1 MLFQEAQRALGQFL
15 APLTV
20 EEFFER
26 TLTGGFRRIA
36 HDGSG
41 ACAALL
47 GPQPQATLLA
57 AFELAPKLTFHSAN
71 ALGPPPSLSGIADA
85 DTFRRRIEQF
95 HALHY
100 SVRFPELRPLS
111 RPLDELARALE
122 FMLHTP
128 VSASAFW
135 SQGGMQ
141 APVHYDDHDLIVVQL
156 RGQKRWYLSGAPS
169 ELPNTW
175 TSKPAESLRLDPS
188 VTVDLSPG
196 DRLYLPRGTLHSVDS
211 DGESLHLS
219 IGFTPLTV
227 REALSAA
234 LDQLSDLDRT
244 LRSTVG
250 GCIPAQFKGVGMDSF
265 AARVTDALERLRAA
279 CRAPGF
285 LPAAL
290 QRRSTRVV
298 AALAPLAAP
307 APGLPGA
314 LTLDSELGPAGAAMC
329 HLTASPERIDFSYPG
344 GHLYLHRG
352 AEPSL
357 LYMVNTPRFRI
368 RDIPGEI
375 DDEVRLSLARR
386 LVEIGFLGA
395 L

>member
-1 MLFQEAQRALGQFL
+1 
-15 APLTV
+15 
-20 EEFFER
+20 
-26 TLTGGFRRIA
+26 
-36 HDGSG
+36 
-41 ACAALL
+41 
-47 GPQPQATLLA
+47 
-57 AFELAPKLTFHSAN
+57 
-71 ALGPPPSLSGIADA
+71 
-85 DTFRRRIEQF
+85 
-95 HALHY
+95 
-100 SVRFPELRPLS
+100 
-111 RPLDELARALE
+111 
-122 FMLHTP
+122 
-128 VSASAFW
+128 
-135 SQGGMQ
+135 MQ

-265 AARVTDALERLRAA
+265 AARVADALERLRVA
-279 CRAPGF
+279 CRTPGF